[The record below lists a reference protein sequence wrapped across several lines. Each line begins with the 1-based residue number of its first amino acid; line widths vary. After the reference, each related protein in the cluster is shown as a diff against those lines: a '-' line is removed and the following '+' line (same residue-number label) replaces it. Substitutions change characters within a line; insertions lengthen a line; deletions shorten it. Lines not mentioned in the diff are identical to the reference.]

1 MGVQEDVKA
10 GLCELAEAHGADLLL
25 IGHAHSSRLRKTFT
39 TSTASHLAHHA
50 PCPTLIIPYK
60 FLGLEPAHSEVRPGP
75 DQPYHPSITYLW
87 GTRYL
92 PRQGTACV
100 MPSSL
105 QHSRVHPAGAPR

>member
-60 FLGLEPAHSEVRPGP
+60 YLGLEPAQSEV
-75 DQPYHPSITYLW
+75 PSNCNDNQLSW
-87 GTRYL
+87 RL
-92 PRQGTACV
+92 SLSVALL
-100 MPSSL
+100 MP
-105 QHSRVHPAGAPR
+105 VATPIFGETGAQ